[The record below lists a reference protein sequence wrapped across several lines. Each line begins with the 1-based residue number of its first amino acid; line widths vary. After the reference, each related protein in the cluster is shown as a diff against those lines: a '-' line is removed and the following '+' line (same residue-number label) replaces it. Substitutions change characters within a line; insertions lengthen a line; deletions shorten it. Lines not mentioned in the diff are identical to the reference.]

1 MKMNINTKDARL
13 LIEVINKEL
22 DNTRLKIENT
32 NDLLEKSH
40 LVNLQSLRND
50 FENHFFDET
59 INREDKVK
67 WI

>member
-32 NDLLEKSH
+32 NDLLEKNH
-40 LVNLQSLRND
+40 LIILQGLRNE
-50 FENHFFDET
+50 FENHFFNQT
-59 INREDKVK
+59 IERKDKIK
-67 WI
+67 